1 MFRNIL
7 VPTDGTELS
16 RAATMRAVALAQKEG
31 AKVTF
36 LHVLPERPVTFFGGE
51 GGMYVNQVSPEEFD
65 AQASKAVDAFLADA
79 EAAARSGNVPFER
92 VMRKGNAPYEIIID
106 EASTRGCD
114 LILMASHGRTGVKAL
129 VLGSETQ
136 KVLTHSKIPVLVY
149 R

>member
-16 RAATMRAVALAQKEG
+16 RTATLRAVDLARKEG
-31 AKVTF
+31 AWLTF
-36 LHVLPERPVTFFGGE
+36 LHVQPARPISFFAGE
-51 GGMYVNQVSPEEFD
+51 GGMYVDQESPEEFD
-65 AQASKAVDAFLADA
+65 AQVHKEIDAFLGDA
-79 EAAARSGNVPFER
+79 EAAARASDVPFER
-92 VMRKGNAPYEIIID
+92 VVRQGASPHEVIIE
-106 EASTRGCD
+106 EATARGCD

>member
-16 RAATMRAVALAQKEG
+16 RAATLRAIELAQKEG
-31 AKVTF
+31 AWVTF
-36 LHVLPERPVTFFGGE
+36 LHVLPERPASYFGGE
-51 GGMYVNQVSPEEFD
+51 GGMYVKQDSPEEFD
-65 AQASKAVDAFLADA
+65 AQVQRDLDASLADA
-79 EAAARSGNVPFER
+79 EALARASNVPFER
-92 VMRKGNAPYEIIID
+92 VIKRGDSPHEVIIE
-106 EASTRGCD
+106 EATARGCD

-136 KVLTHSKIPVLVY
+136 KVLSHSKIPVLVY

>member
-16 RAATMRAVALAQKEG
+16 RVASVRAVALAQKEG
-31 AKVTF
+31 ARLTF
-36 LHVLPERPVTFFGGE
+36 LHVLPERPVSFFAGE
-51 GGMYVNQVSPEEFD
+51 GGMYVNQVQPEEFD
-65 AQASKAVDAFLADA
+65 AQVRKGVDLALADA

-92 VMRKGNAPYEIIID
+92 VLRKGGAPYEVIIE
-106 EASTRGCD
+106 EANARGCD

-129 VLGSETQ
+129 VIGSETQ

>member
-16 RAATMRAVALAQKEG
+16 RIASLRAVELARKES
-31 AKVTF
+31 AWVTF
-36 LHVLPERPVTFFGGE
+36 LHVLPEQPVTFFGGE
-51 GGMYVNQVSPEEFD
+51 GGMFVKQVSPEEFE
-65 AQASKAVDAFLADA
+65 AQTQKEINASLAEVE
-79 EAAARSGNVPFER
+79 EAARASEVPFER
-92 VMRKGNAPYEIIID
+92 VVRKGNSPHEVIIE
-106 EASTRGCD
+106 EATARGCD

-136 KVLTHSKIPVLVY
+136 KVLAYSKIPVLVY